1 MAFPIFVLVKQIKV
15 SNRRTFL
22 KKISV
27 LSTAGIAIP
36 ALSVFAKN
44 DEIKFDGIDWDE
56 FPPPPDDVWT
66 WVRMQFSASPSYIY
80 LNNAGVSPSPKVVRD
95 AWYRM
100 MELANEAP
108 SHTLWRV
115 LETGRDNIK
124 KRLAELL
131 NCTAEELTIVRNATE
146 ALSII
151 VNQLKLNK
159 GDEIVLTK
167 YDYPRMLSVWEQK
180 EKDQGVKL
188 SYVDLQ
194 FPENDEQKIVDK
206 FVAKFTKN
214 TKVVYLTHMINWTGQ
229 MLPVAKIAAE
239 AKKKG
244 ITVIVD
250 PTQSFGQTKID
261 LQDFQCDFAGMSAHK
276 WLHGPIGTGILF
288 VKKERILDLTSY
300 FSPNPKFETTMLKF
314 DDHGTR
320 NSTAE
325 LAIAH
330 ALDFHDY
337 ITMERKVERL
347 NYLKNYWL
355 DQVKNHPNITVYT
368 PTSTNLSGALVTIG
382 FKNVD
387 TQVAVSKLFSED
399 NVIVATCTIHEVSGM
414 RISPSIYNNEY
425 ELDILVAK
433 LLKILNNE

>member
-1 MAFPIFVLVKQIKV
+1 M
-15 SNRRTFL
+15 SDRRGFL
-22 KKISV
+22 KKLSV
-27 LSTAGIAIP
+27 LSTAGVALP

-44 DEIKFDGIDWDE
+44 DGVKFDGIEWDE
-56 FPPPPDDVWT
+56 LPPPDDIWP

-80 LNNAGVSPSPKVVRD
+80 LNNAGLSPSPKVVRD
-95 AWYRM
+95 ALYRM

-115 LETGRDNIK
+115 LELGRDNIK
-124 KRLAELL
+124 KRLADLL
-131 NCTAEELTIVRNATE
+131 NCSPDELTIVRNATE

-151 VNQLKLNK
+151 VNQIKLNK
-159 GDEIVLTK
+159 GDEVVLTK

-180 EKDQGVKL
+180 ERDQGVKL
-188 SYVDLQ
+188 NYVDLV
-194 FPENDEQKIVDK
+194 FPENDEQKLVDK
-206 FVAKFTKN
+206 FVAKFNKN
-214 TKVVYLTHMINWTGQ
+214 TKIVYLTHMLNWTGQ
-229 MLPVAKIAAE
+229 VLPVAKIAAE

-244 ITVIVD
+244 MKVILD
-250 PTQSFGQTKID
+250 PTQCFGQTKVD
-261 LQDFQCDFAGMSAHK
+261 LTEFQCDFAGMSAHK
-276 WLHGPIGTGILF
+276 WLHGPMGTGILY
-288 VKKERILDLTSY
+288 VKKDRVLDLVSY

-337 ITMERKVERL
+337 LTMDRKIERL

-355 DQVKNHPNITVYT
+355 DQVKNHPNIIIYT
-368 PTSTNLSGALVTIG
+368 PSSSTLSGALVTIG

-387 TQVAVSKLFSED
+387 PQIAVSKLFRDD
-399 NVIVATCTIHEVSGM
+399 NIIVAACVVHDVSGL
-414 RISPSIYNNEY
+414 RVSPSIYNNEY
-425 ELDILVAK
+425 ELDILVAG